1 MEYIFLFLVT
11 LGVYSISIISTAESG
26 ICISKGVIYCCQ
38 DFKNISGECRAC
50 IGTFGQN
57 CSNPCMYGY
66 YGHGC
71 RKRCN
76 CSQKQFCD
84 REKGCLFAN
93 DTYLWDA
100 CLVPGEY
107 LYSDVRESQMI
118 QNTDFV
124 SYEKCKK
131 HEENGSKMRKM
142 CKSLPWHEEER
153 QESINKY
160 STLDQTYDGGLGRS
174 SDVTYMGHC
183 RRSDTYNCLQLNN
196 MSTCTLPARACVDV
210 NMNDYALMKS
220 NITKSM
226 KNINYAKENFSKRDK
241 YGDQTHKENGCMTQ
255 SEVDQSR
262 LFRPYSTVKYLRQV
276 EQEDNVNGY

>member
-93 DTYLWDA
+93 DTYLSIDQGKEPDTKA
-100 CLVPGEY
+100 TLQSITLATCGVLIFIVSGIVFY
-107 LYSDVRESQMI
+107 L
-118 QNTDFV
+118 
-124 SYEKCKK
+124 
-131 HEENGSKMRKM
+131 HRK
-142 CKSLPWHEEER
+142 L
-153 QESINKY
+153 
-160 STLDQTYDGGLGRS
+160 
-174 SDVTYMGHC
+174 
-183 RRSDTYNCLQLNN
+183 
-196 MSTCTLPARACVDV
+196 
-210 NMNDYALMKS
+210 
-220 NITKSM
+220 
-226 KNINYAKENFSKRDK
+226 
-241 YGDQTHKENGCMTQ
+241 
-255 SEVDQSR
+255 
-262 LFRPYSTVKYLRQV
+262 
-276 EQEDNVNGY
+276 